1 MESKFRELAELVGA
15 KNAYE
20 WMCEAGKID
29 EDFVDRLEFGEIE
42 EIFDM
47 EGKLFSKAKKG
58 TIVDLMAKKANNAR
72 EYIKMFAVFLKAGEK
87 QKAAQFLDNAKSCAS
102 LQDCSWMIRRYE
114 IRALQDNELSCI
126 VDIAKNIMME
136 RIFS

>member
-1 MESKFRELAELVGA
+1 MKTKFRKLAELVGA
-15 KNAYE
+15 KSAYE
-20 WMCEAGKID
+20 WMREAGKIN
-29 EDFVDRLEFGEIE
+29 EEFVEQLEFGEIE
-42 EIFDM
+42 EIFDT
-47 EGKLFSKAKKG
+47 EGKLFSKAQKG
-58 TIVDLMAKKANNAR
+58 IIVDLMAKKANSAR
-72 EYIKMFAVFLKAGEK
+72 EHIKMFAVFLKAGEK

-114 IRALQDNELSCI
+114 IRAIQEKELACI